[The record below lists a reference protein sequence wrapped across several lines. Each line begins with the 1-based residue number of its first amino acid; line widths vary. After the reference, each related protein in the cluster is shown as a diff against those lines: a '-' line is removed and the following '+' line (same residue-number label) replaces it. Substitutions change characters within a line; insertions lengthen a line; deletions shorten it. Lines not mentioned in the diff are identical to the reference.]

1 MTTVVDSG
9 LEGVVVADTD
19 ISLVDGAAGRLLY
32 RGYEIGDLV
41 RGRDGGTFEQ
51 VVDLLL
57 EGEWPRHP
65 SSLPPSRLTDEVLAA
80 LRALPATAAP
90 LDALRTAVS
99 AWGAA
104 GRVDWPPTP
113 DQVRELLALA
123 PAAVGAFA
131 RLRNGD
137 APVTEI
143 PEKLGVAARLLYA
156 ISGTDPDPA
165 AARGLEAYF
174 ISAAEHG
181 FNASTFTCR
190 VIISTRSDLASAVCG
205 AIGALKGPLHGGAPT
220 GVEGQLAEIG
230 TIENA
235 EPWIRA
241 ALARG
246 ERIMGFGHR
255 VYRAGDPRAVAL
267 REVAKELAG
276 DSDWMRLAVGVE
288 EVALRL
294 LKEHKPDR
302 QLPTNVDYYAA
313 AVLQGVGLQP
323 DLYPAAFATAR
334 IAGWGAHAL
343 EQAAK
348 GRLIRPSARYV
359 GPQRRELP

>member
-1 MTTVVDSG
+1 MTTVVDTG
-9 LEGVVVADTD
+9 LEDVVVAETD

-51 VVDLLL
+51 VVELLL
-57 EGEWPRHP
+57 DGEWPADA
-65 SSLPPSRLTDEVLAA
+65 SLPPSHLTAGVVQA
-80 LRALPATAAP
+80 LRAIPAESAP
-90 LDALRTAVS
+90 LDALRTAIS
-99 AWGAA
+99 AWGAGA
-104 GRVDWPPTP
+104 RLPWPPTP
-113 DQVRELLALA
+113 SQVRELLALA

-131 RLRNGD
+131 RLRAGQE
-137 APVTEI
+137 PVAEI
-143 PEKLGVAARLLYA
+143 PEKLGAAGRLLYA
-156 ISGTDPDPA
+156 ISGEEPDPGA
-165 AARGLEAYF
+165 TRGLEAYF

-230 TIENA
+230 TLENA

-255 VYRAGDPRAVAL
+255 VYRTGDPRAAAL
-267 REVAKELAG
+267 REVAQELAG

-313 AVLQGVGLQP
+313 AVLQGVGLDP
-323 DLYPAAFATAR
+323 DLYPAAFAVAR
-334 IAGWGAHAL
+334 ISGWGAHAL
-343 EQAAK
+343 EQAEK
-348 GRLIRPSARYV
+348 GRLIRPSATYV
-359 GPQRRELP
+359 GPERRDLA